1 MMPLL
6 ECRTLSARY
15 GAIQAL
21 SGIDVDVEHGEIV
34 CLLGSNGAGKSTL
47 MGAITA
53 SIAAGLEGHLG
64 FCGKELLGQS
74 TDSIVKSGIAL
85 VPEGRQIFA
94 DLTVVDNLRMGAYLR
109 RGKAAVGR
117 DLDGVFEMFPRLRE
131 RRRQVCGTL
140 SGGEQQM
147 VAIGRGLMSRPKL
160 LLLDEPSLG
169 LAPLLVKEIMG
180 LIRRINQE
188 GVTVLLVE
196 QNARQ
201 ALQIAQRGYVLQ
213 KGTIVRSGS
222 SRDLL
227 NDPHVVGAYLGA

>member
-1 MMPLL
+1 MPLL
-6 ECRTLSARY
+6 ECRALRARY

-21 SGIDVDVEHGEIV
+21 SGIDVDVEDGEIV

-53 SIAAGLEGHLG
+53 SIAARLEGHLS

-74 TDSIVKSGIAL
+74 TDSTVKSGIAL

>member
-1 MMPLL
+1 
-6 ECRTLSARY
+6 
-15 GAIQAL
+15 
-21 SGIDVDVEHGEIV
+21 
-34 CLLGSNGAGKSTL
+34 
-47 MGAITA
+47 MGATTA
-53 SIAAGLEGHLG
+53 SIAASLEGFLR
-64 FCGKELLGQS
+64 FRGKELIGQS
-74 TDSIVKSGIAL
+74 TDWIVKSGIAL

-109 RGKAAVGR
+109 RDKAGISR

-147 VAIGRGLMSRPKL
+147 VAIGRGLMSRPRL

-201 ALQIAQRGYVLQ
+201 ALQIARRGYVLQ

-222 SRDLL
+222 SHDLL

>member
-1 MMPLL
+1 M
-6 ECRTLSARY
+6 
-15 GAIQAL
+15 
-21 SGIDVDVEHGEIV
+21 
-34 CLLGSNGAGKSTL
+34 
-47 MGAITA
+47 
-53 SIAAGLEGHLG
+53 
-64 FCGKELLGQS
+64 CGKELLGQS
-74 TDSIVKSGIAL
+74 TDLIVKSGIAL

-109 RGKAAVGR
+109 RDKAAVGR
-117 DLDGVFEMFPRLRE
+117 DLDGVLEMFPRLRE

-188 GVTVLLVE
+188 GVTVFLVE

-201 ALQIAQRGYVLQ
+201 ALQIARRGYVLQ